1 MPLISKFLWVIVRCV
16 ACSPKIREAYKT
28 NRNEFILEVLKN
40 SDHLEDVSGITE
52 MKEALEGV
60 DIDEFM
66 LD

>member
-1 MPLISKFLWVIVRCV
+1 M